1 MKYRVCKNESIL
13 PILNAVQKIVTLIQ
27 TIVPILLL
35 IGATISLVKLITNPE
50 EQKGIKP
57 IVNKFLAAAIVF
69 FIPLIVNITLQIV
82 GDNTDFSTCWKQAKI
97 SYKEPI
103 KYYEIDE
110 EEKKKILANAD
121 DYEPGEIVSENACM
135 SKDKSN
141 KVLFVG
147 NSKTYVHDIPN
158 KVKQMATNQG
168 YTISVK
174 SVTRGGYTL
183 SELADEFSSKIT
195 SGSYDCVILQEQ
207 TDVYMWN
214 PGTYANGAKKVI
226 SLAKSTSPNAKFYIR
241 ALWATSSADQGTRQ
255 NSYQVTENIAQQN
268 QAIAIHDGKAFDNSR
283 AIYGDINLFGDD
295 IHQSEAG
302 AYLSAAMIYKSI
314 AGRSPENITYT
325 ANLSKETANR
335 LLNVA
340 IGTE

>member
-1 MKYRVCKNESIL
+1 MKFRVCKNESIL
-13 PILNAVQKIVTLIQ
+13 PILNVVQKIVTLIQ
-27 TIVPILLL
+27 IIVPILLL
-35 IGATISLVKLITNPE
+35 IWATISFIRLINNPDE
-50 EQKGIKP
+50 KKGLKP
-57 IVNKFLAAAIVF
+57 ILNQFLAAAIVF
-69 FIPLIVNITLQIV
+69 FIPLIVNITMQIL
-82 GDNTDFSTCWKQAKI
+82 GDNTDFSTCWKQAKT
-97 SYKEPI
+97 SYKAPRE
-103 KYYEIDE
+103 YYAIDE
-110 EEKKKILANAD
+110 VEKKKILSNAD
-121 DYEPGEIVSENACM
+121 DYEPGEVISGNACI
-135 SKDKSN
+135 SKSKSN

-168 YTISVK
+168 YNISVK

-195 SGSYDCVILQEQ
+195 SDSYDCVILQEQ

-226 SLAKSTSPNAKFYIR
+226 SLAKSSSPNAKFYIR
-241 ALWATSSADQGTRQ
+241 ALWATSGADQGTRQ
-255 NSYQVTENIAQQN
+255 NSYQVTENIALQN
-268 QAIAIHDGKAFDNSR
+268 QATTIHDGKAFDNSR
-283 AIYGDINLFGDD
+283 AVYSDINLFGDD

-325 ANLSKETANR
+325 AGLSKGTANR

-340 IGTE
+340 SGTE